1 MKHILITG
9 ASGGIGQALAME
21 YASAGVK
28 LTLTGRNQ
36 ELLESLG
43 HKCRQKGSTVKI
55 ETRDLRDLES
65 LESWVTSL
73 DKAHPLDLVI
83 ANAGVSSSTGPEEE
97 AEEMLQVR
105 RVFAV
110 NTMAV
115 VEIVLPL
122 AQRMKNRGSG
132 QIAVIS
138 SLGGWIGMP
147 SSPSY
152 SASKAATATLGRSLR
167 AWLAPYGVSV
177 SVISP
182 GFVDTPMNR
191 RYIGAKPFRI
201 SAQKAAKKIKKGL
214 DSNRAEIA
222 FPVVLVWAVTLVG
235 LLPPLVHDY
244 ILRRFF
250 KFYVIPDSDSLVGT
264 ENK

>member
-21 YASAGVK
+21 YASAGVR

-43 HKCRQKGSTVKI
+43 SKCRQKGASVHI
-55 ETRDLRDLES
+55 EARDLRNLES
-65 LESWVTSL
+65 LEAWAVSL
-73 DKAHPLDLVI
+73 DEAQPLDLVI
-83 ANAGVSSSTGPEEE
+83 ANAGVSSSTGPTEE
-97 AEEMLQVR
+97 AEEMWQVR

-115 VEIVLPL
+115 LETVLPL
-122 AQRMKNRGSG
+122 AQRMKARGRG
-132 QIAVIS
+132 QIAVMS

-152 SASKAATATLGRSLR
+152 SASKAATAVLGRSLR
-167 AWLAPYGVSV
+167 AWLAPYGVNV

-191 RYIGAKPFRI
+191 RYIGARPFRI
-201 SAQKAAKKIKKGL
+201 TAQKAARKIKKGL
-214 DSNRAEIA
+214 DSNRPEIA
-222 FPVVLVWAVTLVG
+222 FPLVLVWAITLVG
-235 LLPPLVHDY
+235 LLPPVVHDY
-244 ILRRFF
+244 VLRRFF
-250 KFYVIPDSDSLVGT
+250 KFYVIPDTDSSVDT
-264 ENK
+264 ANK